1 MNATFFPLFI
11 VIYYFFTSPETDK
24 ECRSVVDI
32 AFIIDSSESIGRRNW
47 VLVKRFVKSIVSKL
61 DVSSSA
67 TRIAAV
73 AYSTNPEVV
82 MLFRNFQGTDMVNRV
97 FDSMRWQRGFT
108 YTDKALQLADRAVFQ
123 TSSGMRENVPK
134 VSSLIAIFRHW
145 QTSIYAAYSVS
156 DLTIV
161 QSFFKKDVIR
171 GATHQ
176 LLLLLLSF

>member
-1 MNATFFPLFI
+1 M
-11 VIYYFFTSPETDK
+11 
-24 ECRSVVDI
+24 DI
-32 AFIIDSSESIGRRNW
+32 AFIIDSSGSIGRRNW
-47 VLVKRFVKSIVSKL
+47 ILVKRFVKSIVSKL

-82 MLFRNFQGTDMVNRV
+82 MLFKNFQGTDMVNRV

-123 TSSGMRENVPK
+123 TSSGMRVNVPK
-134 VSSLIAIFRHW
+134 VSSLVAIFRHW
-145 QTSIYAAYSVS
+145 QTSIYAARVS
-156 DLTIV
+156 DLV

-171 GATHQ
+171 GATHP
-176 LLLLLLSF
+176 LLLLFLCFYKKVTAVI